1 MTLIEILHF
10 LVDGLSATAP
20 VRDELHAAVDAL
32 EDDVKGKKT
41 AAAKPEAPAK
51 PVPPPLT
58 AEQKAYYGIT
68 ADEPV
73 AGQHVDVVSAPAP
86 AAGYNP
92 TIDEGGQ
99 PLTRDD
105 EIAELKA
112 RLAQLTD
119 GVSPVA

>member
-73 AGQHVDVVSAPAP
+73 AP

-105 EIAELKA
+105 EIAELRA

-119 GVSPVA
+119 VGPVA